1 MMKALDIRCEFAIN
15 KIGLLSQP
23 ESYELQSKLKEILQN
38 TVLFGEIDR
47 HKHNPIC
54 PIYFEDEPLLSE
66 HWQSGINGSRS
77 LERIIFE
84 IDRQDNIGCPAY
96 QRYNDR
102 RQWIVE
108 NLLTSSSEFKPKYIE
123 LMRAD
128 YKTSGRIIE
137 EAEIFGTAYSNAPIN
152 YQGIC
157 RVIVDGR
164 RSQYLVFPNEGEA
177 SQAARWAIG
186 DLGGYDRAT
195 IFPAEPNEPIT
206 HQTAEEW
213 FFD

>member
-1 MMKALDIRCEFAIN
+1 MKALDIRCEFAIN
-15 KIGLLSQP
+15 KIGRLSQP
-23 ESYELQSKLKEILQN
+23 GSYPLQKKLSEILQK
-38 TVLFGEIDR
+38 TVLIGEIDR
-47 HKHNPIC
+47 HKNYPIC

-66 HWQSGINGSRS
+66 HWKSGISGSRS

-108 NLLTSSSEFKPKYIE
+108 NLLVSSSEFQPKYIDLLRE
-123 LMRAD
+123 G
-128 YKTSGRIIE
+128 YKTSMRIIKE
-137 EAEIFGTAYSNAPIN
+137 TEIFGTAYSNAPID

-164 RSQYLVFPNEGEA
+164 SSQYLVFPNQGEA
-177 SQAARWAIG
+177 SQAAIWAIG